1 MDTNTMT
8 NVVETAVENKEI
20 ISEAVKEGIK
30 ISKIAPYA
38 VAGVVVI
45 GASYMVVKKI
55 KDKDKN
61 TTSQIEGKVAN
72 VIEPK
77 EHKHF
82 IFKKKAGKNVEV
94 VEVEDEDETE
104 EDK

>member
-30 ISKIAPYA
+30 ASKIAPYV

-55 KDKDKN
+55 KDKS
-61 TTSQIEGKVAN
+61 TVPQIEGEVAD

-104 EDK
+104 ENK